1 MTARHRAGPPSGT
14 ARDRALG
21 LLAVR
26 WRSREELRRRLLQA
40 GFEPH
45 DVEPALDD
53 LATSGLIDDDRFAR
67 EMARDQALR
76 RRVGNRAI
84 RAELRRKGVATE
96 VAEAALAEVPGD
108 DGDRA
113 RSFALQR
120 AARLGGVAPEAAY
133 RRLHGALVRR
143 GFAPAMAREAAR
155 SALAEVI
162 GAAADAAEE
171 P

>member
-1 MTARHRAGPPSGT
+1 MTARRRAGAPSGT
-14 ARDRALG
+14 AKDRALG

-40 GFEPH
+40 GFGPQ

-53 LATSGLIDDDRFAR
+53 LATSGLVDDDRFAR

-76 RRVGNRAI
+76 RRAGDRAI
-84 RAELRRKGVATE
+84 QAELRRKGVATE
-96 VAEAALAEVPGD
+96 VVEAALAEVSVDEGE
-108 DGDRA
+108 RA

-120 AARLGGVAPEAAY
+120 AGRLAAVPPEAAY
-133 RRLHGALVRR
+133 RRLQGALLRH
-143 GFAPAMAREAAR
+143 GYPPALAREAAR
-155 SALAEVI
+155 FALATALGEA
-162 GAAADAAEE
+162 GEAPEE